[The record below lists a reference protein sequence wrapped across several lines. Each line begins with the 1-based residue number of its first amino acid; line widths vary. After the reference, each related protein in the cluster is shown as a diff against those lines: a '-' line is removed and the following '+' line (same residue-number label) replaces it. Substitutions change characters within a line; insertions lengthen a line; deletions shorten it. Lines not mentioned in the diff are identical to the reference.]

1 MDTEDSMDDVEN
13 VYTLY
18 NVDTEDNVDFVD
30 NMDSEC
36 TVKKIASAPDAYPDP
51 AGSIS
56 G

>member
-1 MDTEDSMDDVEN
+1 MYVNKKITNITQSYMIYPKASIIN
-13 VYTLY
+13 
-18 NVDTEDNVDFVD
+18 
-30 NMDSEC
+30 